1 MFSIY
6 KKVDQLSIDFSMAF
20 IDFYYGLRSLR
31 FVSVTQNNY
40 LPKPKDLLT
49 TEKSGYFATP
59 CH

>member
-31 FVSVTQNNY
+31 KIAST
-40 LPKPKDLLT
+40 LL
-49 TEKSGYFATP
+49 ERMP
-59 CH
+59 